1 MGAQHPFMLEKI
13 TVSLLFFAAVIV
25 GDARSLRRLKR
36 KESICYA
43 VCLAAALY
51 LTLIFVYDL
60 PWPNLTGA
68 LKAVYGWPSERLIRL
83 LKV

>member
-1 MGAQHPFMLEKI
+1 MLEKI
-13 TVSLLFFAAVIV
+13 IVSLLFFAAVIV
-25 GDARSLRRLKR
+25 GDARRLRRLKR

-43 VCLAAALY
+43 VCLIAALY
-51 LTLIFVYDL
+51 LTLIFVCDL

-83 LKV
+83 VKIE